1 VKHDYWELVQAMP
14 AAELTE
20 LMKRF
25 EDLGLYGVWSP
36 QIHYPPFPTLAAM
49 AMASTRLK
57 LGSGIALAFT
67 RSPMETALSALDLD
81 RISSGRAVL
90 GLGTSVRTWNEN
102 AHGVVYG
109 KPVAHLREVVNA
121 VRAIIERGHSGEL
134 GRIDGEYHKLDLRAF
149 RGRKPVR
156 PSIPIYV
163 PALFQNTVVL
173 AGEIADGLLG
183 HPVWSLKKIEEY
195 DRTLADALATKG
207 RARSSFHVNLWNYVA
222 IASDRKQAIDGLRG
236 TVAFYSSI
244 AQYEKYYA
252 EHGFGAEARAA
263 VEASSR
269 GDTAAMLRAIPD
281 EMVTTFAIAGTPD
294 EVRERVDKM
303 WRYADSLTL
312 SPPQYFFPATRLSE
326 YRNAIVDVFY
336 KR

>member
-1 VKHDYWELVQAMP
+1 MKHEYWELVQAMP
-14 AAELTE
+14 AAEMAE

-36 QIHYPPFPTLAAM
+36 QINFPPFPTLAAM

-81 RISSGRAVL
+81 RISGGRVVL
-90 GLGTSVRTWNEN
+90 GLGTGVRSGNEN
-102 AHGVVYG
+102 IHGIVYG
-109 KPVAHLREVVNA
+109 KPVAHLREVVNT
-121 VRAIIERGHSGEL
+121 VRAIIEKGHSGEL

-149 RGRKPVR
+149 RVRKPVR
-156 PSIPIYV
+156 ASIPIYV
-163 PALFQNTVVL
+163 PALFRNTVVL
-173 AGEIADGLLG
+173 AGQIADGLLG

-195 DRTLADALATKG
+195 DRTLADSLNASG
-207 RARSSFHVNLWNYVA
+207 RARSNFHVNLWNYVA
-222 IASDRKQAIDGLRG
+222 IANDRKQAIDDLRG

-244 AQYEKYYA
+244 PQYEKYYA
-252 EHGFGAEARAA
+252 DHGFGAEARAA
-263 VEASSR
+263 AEASAR
-269 GDTAAMLRAIPD
+269 ADTAAMLRAIPD

-312 SPPQYFFPATRLSE
+312 SPPQYSFPAARLNE
-326 YRNAIVDVFY
+326 YRNAIVDTFY
-336 KR
+336 RR

>member
-14 AAELTE
+14 AGEMAE

-25 EDLGLYGVWSP
+25 EDLGLYGVWAP
-36 QIHYPPFPTLAAM
+36 QLHSPPFPTLAAM
-49 AMASTRLK
+49 AMASTRLR

-67 RSPMETALSALDLD
+67 RSPIETALSALDLD
-81 RISSGRAVL
+81 RISGGRAIL
-90 GLGTSVRTWNEN
+90 GLGTGVRTWNEN
-102 AHGVVYG
+102 IHGIVYG
-109 KPVAHLREVVNA
+109 KPVAHLREVVNT
-121 VRAIIERGHSGEL
+121 VRAIIEKGHSGEL

-149 RGRKPVR
+149 RARKPPR

-163 PALFQNTVVL
+163 PALFQNTVVV
-173 AGEIADGLLG
+173 AGQIADGLLG

-195 DRTLADALATKG
+195 DRTLADSLAASG
-207 RARSSFHVNLWNYVA
+207 RARSKFHVNLWNYVA
-222 IASDRKQAIDGLRG
+222 IASNRKQAIDDIRG
-236 TVAFYSSI
+236 TVAFYSSV
-244 AQYEKYYA
+244 AQYEKYYS

-263 VEASSR
+263 AEASAR
-269 GDTAAMLRAIPD
+269 GDTATMLRAIPD
-281 EMVTTFAIAGTPD
+281 EMVTAFAIAGTPD

-312 SPPQYFFPATRLSE
+312 SPPQYFLPAARLNE
-326 YRNAIVDVFY
+326 YRNAIVDTFY